1 MNISNLLERNARK
14 YPYQEAIISGE
25 QRVNYFELDQQVNK
39 FSSALR
45 LQGISAGDK
54 VVLFM
59 PNTLEFVISY
69 FSVLRL
75 GGIIVPVNA
84 KLTGEEVQYILE
96 HSDAAALIAH
106 ELLFDAVSEV
116 QNDNDNLLLI
126 KTGKGENSWKS
137 FSELLQS
144 GQAEPI
150 ACSLTEDD
158 EATILYTSGT
168 TGKPK
173 GVLFTYRNIL
183 SAAIMMCVEMEMKPE
198 SRILHMMPLSH
209 SAPLHLFL
217 VAGTYV
223 GAAHVL
229 SPTFTPE
236 ALLKLVEG
244 EKATHFFGAPVAY
257 LFTAKMPTIGTYD
270 LSSMKFWVYGGAPLS
285 QPEVALVKEKFNTD
299 RLCCVYG
306 LTEAGPSGTLLLADE
321 HENHAGS
328 IGRRGALGTEIMIA
342 DEKGNQL
349 PPGEVGE
356 ILLLGEGNMK
366 GYYKEPE
373 KTQETFHNGWLRT
386 GDLARRDEEG
396 YVWVVDRKKDLII
409 SGGVNVYPKEVEE
422 ALMSHPSIS
431 EAAVIGVPH
440 PEWGETVKAYI
451 VSSENWGD
459 VKETCQS
466 FLSGKLAGYKVPKL
480 YEVVTELPRNATG
493 KILKQVLRDKNKSG
507 VAQ

>member
-14 YPYQEAIISGE
+14 YPFQEAVISGE
-25 QRVNYFELDQQVNK
+25 HRVNYFELDQQVNK
-39 FSSALR
+39 FASALR
-45 LQGISAGDK
+45 LQGITAGDK

-75 GGIIVPVNA
+75 GAVIVPINA
-84 KLTGEEVQYILE
+84 KLTGEEVRYILE
-96 HSDAAALIAH
+96 HSDAAAFIVH

-116 QNDNDNLLLI
+116 QGDNLLLI
-126 KTGKGENSWKS
+126 KTGDGEDSWKS
-137 FSELLQS
+137 FSQLLQEGETGS
-144 GQAEPI
+144 I
-150 ACSLTEDD
+150 ACTLTEDD

-183 SAAIMMCVEMEMKPE
+183 SAATMMCVEMEMKPE

-244 EKATHFFGAPVAY
+244 EKVTHFFGAPVAY
-257 LFTAKMPTIGTYD
+257 LFTAIMPTIESFD

-285 QPEVALVKEKFNTD
+285 KPEVALIKEKFNTD

-306 LTEAGPSGTLLLADE
+306 LTEAGPSGTLLLPAE
-321 HENHAGS
+321 HGGNEGS
-328 IGRRGALGTEIMIA
+328 IGKRGALGTEIMIA
-342 DEKGNQL
+342 DDAGNEL

-356 ILLLGEGNMK
+356 ILLYGEGNMK
-366 GYYKEPE
+366 GYYKDSE
-373 KTQETFHNGWLRT
+373 KTNEAYHNEWLRT

-396 YVWVVDRKKDLII
+396 YVWIVDRKKDLII
-409 SGGVNVYPKEVEE
+409 SGGVNIYPKEVEE
-422 ALMSHPSIS
+422 ALMAHPSIS

-440 PEWGETVKAYI
+440 PEWGETVKAVV
-451 VSSENWGD
+451 VSSEKMED
-459 VKETCQS
+459 VKETCQT
-466 FLSGKLAGYKVPKL
+466 FLSGKLAGYKIPKL

-493 KILKQVLRDKNKSG
+493 KILKQVLRDENKRG

>member
-39 FSSALR
+39 FASALKQ
-45 LQGISAGDK
+45 QGISAGDK

-59 PNTLEFVISY
+59 PNTPEFVIAY
-69 FSVLRL
+69 FAVLRL

-84 KLTGEEVQYILE
+84 KLTGKEVHYILE
-96 HSDAAALIAH
+96 HSDARAFIAH
-106 ELLFDAVSEV
+106 ELLFDAVSGV
-116 QNDNDNLLLI
+116 QGEDLLLI
-126 KTGKGENSWKS
+126 KTGKGRDSWKS
-137 FSELLQS
+137 FEQLLANGESES
-144 GQAEPI
+144 I
-150 ACSLTEDD
+150 ACTLSEDD

-223 GAAHVL
+223 GASHVL

-236 ALLKLVEG
+236 ALLRLVEG
-244 EKATHFFGAPVAY
+244 EKVTHFFGAPVAY
-257 LFTAKMPTIGTYD
+257 LFTAKMPTIESYD
-270 LSSMKFWVYGGAPLS
+270 LSFMKFWVYGGAPLS
-285 QPEVALVKEKFNTD
+285 QPEVALIKEKFNTD

-306 LTEAGPSGTLLLADE
+306 LTEAGPTGTLLLANE
-321 HENHAGS
+321 HSGHAGS
-328 IGRRGALGTEIMIA
+328 IGKRGALGTEIMIA
-342 DEKGNQL
+342 DDEGKEL

-356 ILLLGEGNMK
+356 ILLYGEGNMK
-366 GYYKEPE
+366 GYYKDSE
-373 KTQETFHNGWLRT
+373 KTNEAYHNGWLRT

-396 YVWVVDRKKDLII
+396 YIWIVDRKKDLII
-409 SGGVNVYPKEVEE
+409 SGGVNIYPKEVEE
-422 ALMSHPSIS
+422 ALIAHPAIS

-451 VSSENWGD
+451 VSNEKFED
-459 VKETCQS
+459 VKETCQT
-466 FLSGKLAGYKVPKL
+466 FLSGKLAFYKIPKL
-480 YEVVTELPRNATG
+480 YEAVTELPRNATG
-493 KILKQVLRDKNKSG
+493 KILKQVLRDGNKSG
-507 VAQ
+507 VAK